1 MLSTVIGLYT
11 PLAGEVIMVVVL
23 CNLCQRID
31 KVFEPMFDSSCGE
44 DSLLVENIVVICD
57 AHTGN
62 RTYESSLILQ

>member
-11 PLAGEVIMVVVL
+11 PIAGEVIMVVVL
-23 CNLCQRID
+23 WNLCQRID

-62 RTYESSLILQ
+62 RTSLILQ